1 MLLHLVTH
9 SPNSFTSV
17 VTVTGA
23 WRGKVTCSML
33 HSWCVYWTQTHCHHL
48 YFPLSSFFKGKNV
61 HSHHHVIITA
71 LTLIP
76 TWPLLSRDSH
86 HFCPLCVLW
95 TLNLIA
101 LQEAGT
107 CGDLPG
113 SVTTRPTAMCLQEG
127 QAHVLVVQSLLRM
140 L

>member
-1 MLLHLVTH
+1 
-9 SPNSFTSV
+9 
-17 VTVTGA
+17 
-23 WRGKVTCSML
+23 
-33 HSWCVYWTQTHCHHL
+33 
-48 YFPLSSFFKGKNV
+48 
-61 HSHHHVIITA
+61 
-71 LTLIP
+71 
-76 TWPLLSRDSH
+76 
-86 HFCPLCVLW
+86 LCVLW

>member
-1 MLLHLVTH
+1 
-9 SPNSFTSV
+9 
-17 VTVTGA
+17 
-23 WRGKVTCSML
+23 
-33 HSWCVYWTQTHCHHL
+33 
-48 YFPLSSFFKGKNV
+48 
-61 HSHHHVIITA
+61 
-71 LTLIP
+71 
-76 TWPLLSRDSH
+76 
-86 HFCPLCVLW
+86 LCVLW

-140 L
+140 LWWALVGLRDGGPQESKAITLISCALVISFLFLNKWNQFW